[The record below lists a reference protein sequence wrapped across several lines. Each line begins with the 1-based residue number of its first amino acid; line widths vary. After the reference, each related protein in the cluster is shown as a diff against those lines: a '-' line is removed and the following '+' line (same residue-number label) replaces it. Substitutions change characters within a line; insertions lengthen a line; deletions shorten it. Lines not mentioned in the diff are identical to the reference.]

1 MKCLMYRVRKMLPWI
16 LGKITSDNG
25 DGNCEGNLE

>member
-1 MKCLMYRVRKMLPWI
+1 MLPWI

-25 DGNCEGNLE
+25 DGNCEGNLEWKKKEN